1 MSALNLR
8 YHFNCTTYPGHF
20 TIILPSLKPSW
31 LEMDN
36 TKINVSIFSMV
47 FQSTHQEINKQE
59 KKGTDPSIQVSEAPY
74 Q

>member
-1 MSALNLR
+1 
-8 YHFNCTTYPGHF
+8 
-20 TIILPSLKPSW
+20 
-31 LEMDN
+31 MDN